1 MALVNFADVV
11 KNAVAN
17 ANKSASDAIS
27 KHGIPR
33 SEGTGRSSGSQ
44 SESDAQGSDNS
55 EVAGLSSQ
63 NLDRLTEL
71 GQEQSGRRQTGSQ
84 ASTMTST
91 GSGYGSSGTRE
102 EILVPTGND
111 QGEEGYDPTAPWWNN
126 GRPWWEDLR
135 GFIVGDGALADTS
148 ADEIGG
154 YDVDGV
160 VAAEG
165 NNDYVGTVNSQI
177 QDAIESGDM
186 FAGADW
192 DEAGIDPADADW
204 TSIAYMPAEMNIY
217 GKLYGTETRYDENGD
232 PYTALSEEAEN
243 ARMDDLFYL
252 YSLEGNQEI
261 FGSNWT
267 TDRDTFDEHYRN
279 VVTTE
284 ELLND
289 LAELGY
295 MYVGGD
301 DAAIRALSELTYL
314 SGTPVYL
321 GSGNTYDM
329 SQIYAEDPET
339 YMNNLDAMYANAV
352 MESAG
357 LGDIVAYQDG
367 EYDGDLSIDE
377 LQEQA
382 AARLGWKQ
390 DDLNALMD
398 NENLTYT
405 TGDGWGRN
413 TTDHRGDA
421 IADQYGSVF
430 DDEWLTRSSDPTW
443 NSADYEAPLPV
454 QNQSDNVFAIFDGMS
469 Y

>member
-1 MALVNFADVV
+1 MASINFADVV

-17 ANKSASDAIS
+17 ARKSADDAIS

-33 SEGTGRSSGSQ
+33 SDGSGKSSGSQ
-44 SESDAQGSDNS
+44 SESGAQETRSARWQERSSYQPGQLAMTGQDQDNS
-55 EVAGLSSQ
+55 
-63 NLDRLTEL
+63 
-71 GQEQSGRRQTGSQ
+71 GQPGGQ
-84 ASTMTST
+84 ASTMAST
-91 GSGYGSSGTRE
+91 GSDYGSSGTGNVVYE
-102 EILVPTGND
+102 PTGNTP
-111 QGEEGYDPTAPWWNN
+111 GKKEYDPTAPWWDN

-135 GFIVGDGALADTS
+135 GFVFGDGALADTS

-154 YDVDGV
+154 YDVDGT

-165 NNDYVGTVNSQI
+165 DNDYVATVNGQI

-192 DEAGIDPADADW
+192 EAAGIDPADADW
-204 TSIAYMPAEMNIY
+204 TSIAYMPAETNVY
-217 GKLYGTETRYDENGD
+217 GQLYGTETRYDENGN
-232 PYTALSEEAEN
+232 PYTVLSEEAEN
-243 ARMDDLFYL
+243 ARMNDLFYL
-252 YSLEGNQEI
+252 YSLEGNQDI

-267 TDRDTFDEHYRN
+267 TDRDEFNAHYRD
-279 VVTTE
+279 VVSTE
-284 ELLND
+284 ELLTD

-295 MYVGGD
+295 LYVGGD
-301 DAAIRALSELTYL
+301 DEAIRSLSYLTYL

-321 GSGNTYDM
+321 GSGDTYDM
-329 SQIYAEDPET
+329 SQMYAEDPET
-339 YMNNLDAMYANAV
+339 YLNNLDAMYANAV

-357 LGDIVAYQDG
+357 LGDIVAYQNG

-421 IADQYGSVF
+421 IADQYLSSL

-454 QNQSDNVFAIFDGMS
+454 KNQADNVFAVYDGMS